1 LKDLTRIAWEKALRR
16 DGKVGEIAPLP
27 TEEAVLMTRGFL
39 GEMSGLALLLAALLV
54 PLGPDATAAELG
66 DLVSGRL
73 AANDSAAKSQV
84 RIDKLSEDTDKL
96 VGEYRSVL
104 QRIDALRVYNH
115 QMDQL
120 VASQEAEMISTR
132 RQIDD
137 VELVGREVTPLM
149 LAMIEALDE
158 FVGLDVPFLPEERT
172 GRISALRDLMVRA
185 DITNAERYR
194 RIMEAYQI
202 ENEYGR
208 TIEAYQGDL
217 DISGATRKVDFLRFG
232 RVAFLYQTLDGA
244 ETGVWDKSNE
254 NWTDASDYRSSVRK
268 GLRMARKQAAPDLLR
283 LPVLTPETV
292 Q

>member
-1 LKDLTRIAWEKALRR
+1 MI
-16 DGKVGEIAPLP
+16 
-27 TEEAVLMTRGFL
+27 RGFL
-39 GEMSGLALLLAALLV
+39 AGVFGPALILAALLA
-54 PLGPDATAAELG
+54 PLGPDPIAAELG

-73 AANDSAAKSQV
+73 AANESAAKSQV

-104 QRIDALRVYNH
+104 QRIDALRVYNR

-120 VASQEAEMISTR
+120 VASQVEEMASTR
-132 RQIDD
+132 RQIDE

-158 FVGLDVPFLPEERT
+158 FVGLDMPFLSEERT
-172 GRISALRDLMVRA
+172 GRIAGLRALMARA
-185 DITNAERYR
+185 DVTNAERYR

-208 TIEAYQGDL
+208 TIEAYQGEL
-217 DISGATRKVDFLRFG
+217 DVSGATRQVDFLRIG
-232 RVAFLYQTLDGA
+232 RIAFLYQTLDGA
-244 ETGVWDKSNE
+244 ETGVWDQSNGT
-254 NWTDASDYRSSVRK
+254 WTDASDYRSSVRK

-283 LPVLTPETV
+283 LPVPTPETA